1 MDARF
6 KKATK
11 VYGITAAM
19 IVLIPILVFAYIPY
33 QLASLEKAT
42 YEHLIDRQG
51 YADSDILRID
61 TKVKFLSFYT
71 TEVVFADEPDIT
83 YDYKK
88 NAQGDIIH
96 VGMSDPEG
104 VDWKNYKHKHE
115 EASP

>member
-1 MDARF
+1 MDAPF

-42 YEHLIDRQG
+42 YEHLIGRQG

-71 TEVVFADEPDIT
+71 AEGVFADEPDIT

-88 NAQGDIIH
+88 NEKGDIIQ
-96 VGMSDPEG
+96 VGMSDPDG
-104 VDWKNYKHKHE
+104 ADWKNYKYKHE

>member
-71 TEVVFADEPDIT
+71 AEVVFADEPDIT
-83 YDYKK
+83 YDFKK
-88 NAQGDIIH
+88 TKKEI
-96 VGMSDPEG
+96 SF
-104 VDWKNYKHKHE
+104 K
-115 EASP
+115 